1 MVPEYQT
8 RIIHDGEMWMWEATR
23 KWFHVTT
30 PISTGKADTKRKAT
44 RRMNKHIKE
53 AKANA
58 NNGDLS

>member
-1 MVPEYQT
+1 M
-8 RIIHDGEMWMWEATR
+8 HDGEMWMWEATR